1 MMASRIPRRFLGAGV
16 GGVLL
21 AALAASAL
29 MPSSAAAGPLGI
41 PIPNPVD
48 AVKDLVGVPGDVASK
63 LGATV
68 LQEALEWLLG
78 GLKATITLEL
88 VQFLVHIELA
98 VGESLSKLTGPMVV
112 IGGVFPIVGRITP
125 DGGRHRAVVPGT

>member
-1 MMASRIPRRFLGAGV
+1 MRSRVPRKFVIVGV

-21 AALAASAL
+21 AVLVASAL
-29 MPSSAAAGPLGI
+29 VPSPASAGILGT

-48 AVKDLVGVPGDVASK
+48 AVKDLIGVPGDVASK

-78 GLKATITLEL
+78 GLKATITLEF
-88 VQFLVHIELA
+88 VKYLVHVELA
-98 VGESLSKLTGPMVV
+98 VGESLAKLTGPMIV
-112 IGGVFPIVGRITP
+112 IGGFFLIVGLI
-125 DGGRHRAVVPGT
+125 